1 MGLNTPV
8 KCDFLASHND
18 LTLVRF
24 QCYNDPSMSPAKSVN
39 APNAASVSSRGL
51 SVVIPVYNE
60 SARLDLTFAAFSEPI
75 DWGLFRLEEIIFVND
90 GSTDNTL
97 EILKQARPALEAA
110 NKCQVRILTYHYNRG
125 KGFAI
130 KHGMLASRGAYT
142 LMMDADMSTPL
153 TEVKRLQTGVK
164 NGRAVIIGTRKSRVV
179 RVEKEQPLVRVMLG
193 RVFTRL
199 SQVILST
206 YVSDFTC
213 GFKLFRR
220 DARRA
225 IFARSHIERWGY
237 DSEIMFLAVR
247 LGYKPLEVAVRWRN
261 DERSRVHIIQ
271 DAARSLREL
280 FLIRWYHWHGRYDL
294 QKRRRGVNLERNNP
308 DFLAE

>member
-1 MGLNTPV
+1 MSPV
-8 KCDFLASHND
+8 KSDSAKKAPLA
-18 LTLVRF
+18 
-24 QCYNDPSMSPAKSVN
+24 
-39 APNAASVSSRGL
+39 SSRGL

-60 SARLDLTFAAFSEPI
+60 SARLDLTFAAFSAPS
-75 DWGLFRLEEIIFVND
+75 DWGIFRLEEIIFVND

-97 EILKQARPALEAA
+97 EILKQARPTLEAA
-110 NKCQVRILTYHYNRG
+110 NKCQIRILTYHHNRG

-130 KHGMLASRGAYT
+130 KHGMLASRCAYT

-179 RVEKEQPLVRVMLG
+179 RVEKEQPLVRVLLG

-199 SQVILST
+199 SQVILNT

-225 IFARSHIERWGY
+225 IFARSRIERWGY

-247 LGYKPLEVAVRWRN
+247 LGYKPLEVAVRWHN
-261 DERSRVHIIQ
+261 DERSRVHILQ
-271 DAARSLREL
+271 DAVRSLREL
-280 FLIRWYHWHGRYDL
+280 FLIRLFYFQGRYDL
-294 QKRRRGVNLERNNP
+294 QKRKRGVNLERTNQ
-308 DFLAE
+308 DFLTE